1 MFTAF
6 VTRLQVPSASKSP
19 AWPSCRPRSIAV
31 PLANACV
38 VLSFSQHLLHPW
50 SAFPI
55 GMEREGV
62 TGLVPIVR
70 VSSGRVAFILL
81 MADRYSPPEQVE
93 WLTLEQVG
101 PTQCC
106 ALDRVE

>member
-1 MFTAF
+1 
-6 VTRLQVPSASKSP
+6 
-19 AWPSCRPRSIAV
+19 
-31 PLANACV
+31 
-38 VLSFSQHLLHPW
+38 
-50 SAFPI
+50 
-55 GMEREGV
+55 MEREGV